1 MSLANVT
8 IFRPSSFFIILQT
21 TFGLQLQ
28 VQLVPLMQLF
38 IDLDP
43 SHKGRTCGK
52 WSYRNNCFHQY
63 ASFRRR
69 LSQPIFFLLGL
80 CGNFNDMQTDDFKT
94 TSGVIEG
101 TSAAFGNTWK
111 TRADCP
117 DAKNTFENP
126 CTVSIQNGKLSIQ

>member
-1 MSLANVT
+1 MLHSVGDVHSLS
-8 IFRPSSFFIILQT
+8 I
-21 TFGLQLQ
+21 
-28 VQLVPLMQLF
+28 
-38 IDLDP
+38 
-43 SHKGRTCGK
+43 C
-52 WSYRNNCFHQY
+52 
-63 ASFRRR
+63 
-69 LSQPIFFLLGL
+69 FLLGL

-126 CTVSIQNGKLSIQ
+126 CTVSIQNGKLSI